1 VTAGRPASP
10 AVALPSPAATLAP
23 QPWMTALETRLLL
36 QALAQGGGQARF
48 VGARFVGGCV
58 RDALLRRPV
67 KDVDLATPLLPEA
80 VVARCAAAGFKVVP
94 TGLAHGTVTVVVNHR
109 PFEITT
115 LRRDVATDGRHATV
129 PFPDDWRAD
138 AARRD
143 LTMNALF
150 CDAAGRVTDF
160 FGGVADLRA
169 GRVRFV
175 GQARQRIEEDY
186 LRLLRFFRFQAHYG
200 RGEPDAEGLAAAV
213 ELAPRLTRISA
224 ERKRD
229 ELLKLL
235 AAPDPLP
242 VLGVMQRWGVLDQV
256 LAPDRDLAVRD
267 LGPLAALLRAAPSA
281 DPLLRLAVLLPPG
294 RGRAFRAAEELRLSG
309 EQRQRLDLLLD
320 PPLSPRDLAEAP
332 ALRRALHRLGPAAV
346 VDLARLAVA
355 YQLLALPDLALVQ
368 AAAAAWVPRSLPVRG
383 RDLLALGLGRGPALG
398 ALLRE
403 LELWWLEQD
412 FRPGAEEL
420 LARARELAKSP

>member
-1 VTAGRPASP
+1 VTPGQPASP
-10 AVALPSPAATLAP
+10 AAAPLPVATLAP

-36 QALAQGGGQARF
+36 QALAQDGGQ
-48 VGARFVGGCV
+48 ARFVGGCV

-67 KDVDLATPLLPEA
+67 KDVDIATPLLPEQ
-80 VVARCAAAGFKVVP
+80 VIARCAAANFKVVP

-115 LRRDVATDGRHATV
+115 LRRDLETDGRHATV
-129 PFPDDWRAD
+129 TFTDDWRAD

-150 CDAAGRVTDF
+150 CDGAGRVTDF
-160 FGGVADLRA
+160 FGGVEDLRA

-200 RGEPDAEGLAAAV
+200 RGEPDPEGLAAAV
-213 ELAPRLTRISA
+213 ALAPRLERISA

-229 ELLKLL
+229 ELMKLL

-242 VLGVMQRWGVLDQV
+242 VLRVMQRHGVLDQV
-256 LAPDRDLAVRD
+256 LRPDRDLAVRD
-267 LGPLAALLRAAPSA
+267 LAVLGALLRAAPSA
-281 DPLLRLAVLLPPG
+281 DPLLRLAALLPPG

-320 PPLSPRDLAEAP
+320 PPLSPRDLVEAL

-346 VDLARLAVA
+346 VDFARLAVA
-355 YQLLALPDLALVQ
+355 QQLLALPDLALAQ
-368 AAAAAWVPRSLPVRG
+368 AAAAAWVPRALPVKG

-398 ALLRE
+398 ALLRD

-412 FRPGAEEL
+412 FRPDAAAL
-420 LARARELAKSP
+420 LAKARDLAKAP